1 MNTRTLYIAMIAIT
15 SLSSC
20 QEKKEETTQTDNTQ
34 PQVQKVQK
42 VQKVYEVPVEMIKS
56 PDGQVYFPENI
67 HRPKS
72 DRDSVVWVKPSDL
85 K

>member
-1 MNTRTLYIAMIAIT
+1 MNTRTLYIALFAIT

-20 QEKKEETTQTDNTQ
+20 QEKNKETTQTDNIQ
-34 PQVQKVQK
+34 PQAQKVQ
-42 VQKVYEVPVEMIKS
+42 QVYEVPVEMIKS
-56 PDGQVYFPENI
+56 PNGQVYFPENI

>member
-1 MNTRTLYIAMIAIT
+1 MNTRTLYIALIAIT
-15 SLSSC
+15 SLASC

-34 PQVQKVQK
+34 PQVQK

-85 K
+85 Q